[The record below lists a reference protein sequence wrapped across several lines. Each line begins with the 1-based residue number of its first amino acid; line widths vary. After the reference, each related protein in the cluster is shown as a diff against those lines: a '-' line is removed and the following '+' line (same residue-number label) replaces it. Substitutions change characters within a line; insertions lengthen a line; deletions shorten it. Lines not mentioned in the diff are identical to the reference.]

1 MDHPDPTP
9 AHLLV
14 SQATSGDVG
23 QIRDLAVDNAAFR
36 SLMASRYQRVQLPAL
51 SPASR
56 SRSRER
62 KGRAAQDGSWD
73 GRAGQ

>member
-36 SLMASRYQRVQLPAL
+36 PDGVGGLDEVLADLTYTLD
-51 SPASR
+51 
-56 SRSRER
+56 REEP
-62 KGRAAQDGSWD
+62 GND
-73 GRAGQ
+73 